1 MNGTKAL
8 HTLQDVTSARLEE
21 VGVISA
27 YIVRSVNGEYHVVVV
42 NPMEKLQGEVGFY
55 TVDDSTGTYKL
66 LNFIGLCKDRGPEVD
81 YSSYLE
87 ERGLKVMAHYHQ
99 RTSAYAV

>member
-21 VGVISA
+21 VSVISA
-27 YIVRSVNGEYHVVVV
+27 YIVRSVDGEYHVVVV
-42 NPMEKLQGEVGFY
+42 DPMEDLQGEVGLY

-66 LNFIGLCKDRGPEVD
+66 LDFIGLCKEQGSEVD

-87 ERGLKVMAHYHQ
+87 ERGLKVMASYHP
-99 RTSAYAV
+99 RTSAVAV

>member
-21 VGVISA
+21 VIVISA
-27 YIVRSVNGEYHVVVV
+27 YIVRSFVGEYHVVVV
-42 NPMEKLQGEVGFY
+42 DPMEDLQGEVGLY

-66 LNFIGLCKDRGPEVD
+66 LDFIGLCEDRGPEVD

-87 ERGLKVMAHYHQ
+87 ERGFKVIAHYHP
-99 RTSAYAV
+99 RT

>member
-1 MNGTKAL
+1 MNGIKAL

-21 VGVISA
+21 VNVISA
-27 YIVRSVNGEYHVVVV
+27 YIVRSVDGEYHVVVV
-42 NPMEKLQGEVGFY
+42 DPVEDLQGEVGFY

-66 LNFIGLCKDRGPEVD
+66 LDFIGLCKDRGPEAD

-87 ERGLKVMAHYHQ
+87 EQGLKVMAHYHP
-99 RTSAYAV
+99 RTSAVAV